1 MAQGVLVAVAKDDGD
16 EAAIGGINEVAALG
30 EQGCGHADIVERA
43 HPLQQRM
50 VGVGGLDDDRAAAIA
65 PASSTADLHHQLEGA
80 LVGAEV
86 GDAHQ
91 AVGAQHTDDAHTAE
105 VEPLGQHLRADEHL
119 CIPLLKVV
127 EHTPIGSRRT
137 DGVGV

>member
-1 MAQGVLVAVAKDDGD
+1 MTT
-16 EAAIGGINEVAALG
+16 
-30 EQGCGHADIVERA
+30 
-43 HPLQQRM
+43 
-50 VGVGGLDDDRAAAIA
+50 AAIA
-65 PASSTADLHHQLEGA
+65 PASSTADLHHQLKGA

-91 AVGAQHTDDAHTAE
+91 AVSAQHTDDAHTTE

-127 EHTPIGSRRT
+127 EHTPIGPRRT